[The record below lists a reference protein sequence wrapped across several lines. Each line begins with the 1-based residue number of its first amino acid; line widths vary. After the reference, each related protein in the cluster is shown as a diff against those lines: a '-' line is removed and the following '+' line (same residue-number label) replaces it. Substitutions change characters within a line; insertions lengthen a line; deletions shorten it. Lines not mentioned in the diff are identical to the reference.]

1 MSPPSAPMS
10 GASGSE
16 LRPAPRGGTSPA
28 PLAAPRSSPS
38 SGQIQATA
46 PPSRPRGLR
55 AVAHHDAN
63 HKSPPNH
70 PPPATNRGIYSAPQ
84 QRADTSP
91 ARTPSS
97 RAASLLHL
105 QNPKGCGSGG
115 GRAPSSLPAPKTQ
128 PGRTH
133 LLFRV
138 FTATEPAH
146 GGTSSNARACLG
158 CWQRKYFVTG
168 AQRSGC
174 SPAPVYS
181 PIFGAGAEGSSTGVT
196 QLGVNT
202 QPSAGPAPAP
212 VNHSCCS

>member
-1 MSPPSAPMS
+1 MS

-28 PLAAPRSSPS
+28 PLTAPRSSPS

-46 PPSRPRGLR
+46 PPSRPRGPR

-70 PPPATNRGIYSAPQ
+70 PPPQPQ
-84 QRADTSP
+84 IGGFIRHPQHCADTSP
-91 ARTPSS
+91 TLTPSS